1 MNIIRSELPQTE
13 QRRQGF
19 EFHVANFQGLFIN

>member
-13 QRRQGF
+13 QRGHDF
-19 EFHVANFQGLFIN
+19 EFRVANFQGLFIN